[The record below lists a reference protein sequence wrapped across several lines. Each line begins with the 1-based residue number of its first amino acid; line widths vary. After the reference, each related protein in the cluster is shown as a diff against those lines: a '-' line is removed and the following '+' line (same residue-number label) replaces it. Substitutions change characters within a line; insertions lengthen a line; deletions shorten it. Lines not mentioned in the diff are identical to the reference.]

1 MKHILVVDDEPSIT
15 TLLKYHL
22 EKENMTVTV
31 VHDGQTAYDTASKHS
46 FDFIILDLMLPMM
59 DGFEVTQLLRS
70 QNIKT
75 PIIMLT
81 AKDETVDKIIGLE
94 MGADDYLTKPF
105 SPRELMA
112 RLKAVERRGSRYQV
126 EKAQPVK
133 PTNDSPTIIVGELIA
148 YPEQFTI
155 FKNDIPLSLTKKEYE
170 LLIYFMKRKGRIIN
184 RDTLAQQLWEDEL
197 YQHSRTIDIH
207 ISHLREKIEHSPKTP
222 EYLITVRGFGYK
234 LQEPTI

>member
-31 VHDGQTAYDTASKHS
+31 VHDGQAAYDAALNYL
-46 FDFIILDLMLPMM
+46 FDFIILDLMLPKL
-59 DGFEVTQLLRS
+59 DGFEVTQLLRAEH
-70 QNIKT
+70 IMT

-81 AKDETVDKIIGLE
+81 AKEDTVDKIIGLE

-112 RLKAVERRGSRYQV
+112 RLKAVERRGSRYKVEQV
-126 EKAQPVK
+126 QP
-133 PTNDSPTIIVGELIA
+133 TELNNDSPTIVVGELIA
-148 YPEQFTI
+148 YPEQFTVL
-155 FKNDIPLSLTKKEYE
+155 KNDVPLSLTKKEYE
-170 LLIYFMKRKGRIIN
+170 LLIYFMKRKGRIID

-207 ISHLREKIEHSPKTP
+207 ISHLREKIEDAPKNP
-222 EYLITVRGFGYK
+222 QYLITVRGFGYK
-234 LQEPTI
+234 LQEPTL